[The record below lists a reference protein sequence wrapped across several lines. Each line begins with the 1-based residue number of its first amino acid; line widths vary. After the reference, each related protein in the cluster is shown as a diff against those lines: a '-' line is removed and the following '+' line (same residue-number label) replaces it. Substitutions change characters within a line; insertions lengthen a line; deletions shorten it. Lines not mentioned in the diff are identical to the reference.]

1 MCGTSRADGGRSR
14 IRSVRGVEWGR
25 RDKMKHHTND
35 RKPPL
40 PSWYGSCEP
49 GICRWCGCCI
59 VRPDGRPSWYR
70 WHRECAE
77 LFKFM
82 FWPDHARQI
91 LLAKRGYV
99 CQDCGIR
106 ITYRK
111 TPVRDQDGRTMAIH
125 GAKWGIV
132 MTEVAELHHVIPLV
146 SYPHDDLDPYRAW
159 KEENCVLLC
168 HACHVGPAGR
178 HAQLRQEASLQGR
191 LFNL

>member
-1 MCGTSRADGGRSR
+1 
-14 IRSVRGVEWGR
+14 
-25 RDKMKHHTND
+25 MKHHTNH

-59 VRPDGRPSWYR
+59 VRPDGRPSWYK

-82 FWPDHARQI
+82 FWPDHARFE
-91 LLAKRGYV
+91 LLKKRGYV
-99 CQDCGIR
+99 CQDCGIPVG
-106 ITYRK
+106 YRK
-111 TPVRDQDGRTMAIH
+111 RIARTPDGRQMRGERGQTIF
-125 GAKWGIV
+125 IQ
-132 MTEVAELHHVIPLV
+132 VAELHHIIPLV
-146 SYPHDDLDPYRAW
+146 SYPHDDQDPYRAW

-178 HAQLRQEASLQGR
+178 HAQLRQDHNPQGR